1 MAGRTTRSRG
11 ETSTA
16 QAVGD
21 SELFPFK
28 LDQRVPLVVKHTPA
42 KKASAPEKPHYH
54 DHRSRLRA
62 RFEEAGESALADYE
76 LLELM
81 LFSSIPRQ
89 DTKPLAKAV
98 LTRFG
103 NLAEVLA
110 APAAPIAEVPGAG
123 PAVAQDLKLPTH

>member
-1 MAGRTTRSRG
+1 
-11 ETSTA
+11 
-16 QAVGD
+16 
-21 SELFPFK
+21 
-28 LDQRVPLVVKHTPA
+28 VPLVVKHTPA

>member
-1 MAGRTTRSRG
+1 
-11 ETSTA
+11 
-16 QAVGD
+16 
-21 SELFPFK
+21 